1 MATKAIQQGLGGS
14 SLGRGLYQ
22 GSLGNDMDYSDDTLK
37 AEELAPTE
45 NTPRSLAERMK
56 GTQWEDDPL
65 KFPPAKSHLNSLL
78 AEKAYPALWSLVPPE
93 LQARGLR
100 GDPTMWADLM
110 QEQPEL
116 FRKRPFSVMED
127 LAWEHLM
134 RRKSVSSESR
144 PDADSSSPSQV

>member
-1 MATKAIQQGLGGS
+1 
-14 SLGRGLYQ
+14 
-22 GSLGNDMDYSDDTLK
+22 MDYSDDTLK